1 MKITIQL
8 RSVYGRTKAYPLCDK
23 AKAFASIAG
32 TSVLTRNALRNIN
45 ALGYGFINQAISTTE
60 NVSFEQ
66 LNNVVLD

>member
-8 RSVYGRTKAYPLCDK
+8 RGVYGRTKAYPLCDK

-32 TSVLTRNALRNIN
+32 TSTLTRNTLRNID
-45 ALGYGFINQAISTTE
+45 ALGYGFINQAITTTE
-60 NVSFEQ
+60 NVSFDQ